1 MNDLRV
7 VLDTNVVVSATLL
20 PGSVPRRALDKG
32 LDQGSIL
39 ISIPVLLE
47 IAEVLTREKFERYV
61 TESERLR
68 FLVALLKET
77 ELVEI
82 TEQIDVCRDPKDNK
96 FLELAICG
104 EADFIITGDDD
115 LLDLDPFRGVRI
127 ITPRD
132 FLEASTQ
139 PPPPSP
145 H

>member
-1 MNDLRV
+1 MRV
-7 VLDTNVVVSATLL
+7 VLDTNVVVSAMLL
-20 PGSVPRRALDKG
+20 PGSIPRRALDKR
-32 LDQGSIL
+32 LDEGSIL

-68 FLVALLKET
+68 FLVALLNET

-132 FLEASTQ
+132 FLEVSTQ

>member
-7 VLDTNVVVSATLL
+7 VLDTNVVVSAMLL
-20 PGSVPRRALDKG
+20 PGSVPRRALDRG

-47 IAEVLTREKFERYV
+47 ISELLTREKFDRYL

-104 EADFIITGDDD
+104 KADFIITGDDD
-115 LLDLDPFRGVRI
+115 LLDLDPFRELRI
-127 ITPRD
+127 ISPRD

-139 PPPPSP
+139 PPQPSP

>member
-1 MNDLRV
+1 M
-7 VLDTNVVVSATLL
+7 
-20 PGSVPRRALDKG
+20 
-32 LDQGSIL
+32 
-39 ISIPVLLE
+39 
-47 IAEVLTREKFERYV
+47 
-61 TESERLR
+61 
-68 FLVALLKET
+68 ALLKET

-104 EADFIITGDDD
+104 KADFIITGDDD
-115 LLDLDPFRGVRI
+115 LLDLDPFRELRI

-139 PPPPSP
+139 PSPPSP

>member
-1 MNDLRV
+1 MRV
-7 VLDTNVVVSATLL
+7 VLDTNVVVSAMLL
-20 PGSVPRRALDKG
+20 PGSVPRRALDRG

-47 IAEVLTREKFERYV
+47 ISELLTREKFDRYL

-104 EADFIITGDDD
+104 KADFIITGDDD
-115 LLDLDPFRGVRI
+115 LLDLDPFRELRI
-127 ITPRD
+127 ISPRD

-139 PPPPSP
+139 PPQPSP

>member
-1 MNDLRV
+1 VNDLRV
-7 VLDTNVVVSATLL
+7 VLDTNVVVSAMLL
-20 PGSVPRRALDKG
+20 PGSVPRRALDRG

-47 IAEVLTREKFERYV
+47 ISELLTREKFDRYL

-104 EADFIITGDDD
+104 KADFIITGDDD
-115 LLDLDPFRGVRI
+115 LLDLDPFRELRI
-127 ITPRD
+127 ISPRD

-139 PPPPSP
+139 PPQPSP